1 MKFKLLKSFNIT
13 TKTDRTDLQKI
24 LNDIQVIK
32 FEISDEGWDSYHIDA
47 VCKQGDAFYDV
58 SLRVEYNRVEHYY
71 SECNCKE
78 FNPYSLRKYCPH
90 ILAVCDFLEGKEA
103 QDYEWENT
111 YEMQGYAAYK
121 RKKELEFLRMQ
132 SKHALDKLYKKKQ
145 QVHEKTINSCL
156 DTKIYSIEINKE
168 GSGFQDFRVGFKVGC
183 EKKYVIK
190 DIPNFVQAVERK
202 QYVKYGKNLAFV
214 HDIEKFDEH
223 SKKIIHFMEKC
234 IMMDREFLSGRY
246 LYPLNSYE
254 ITDTFYD
261 IMYPKK
267 PAEEMKFCVGVTKE
281 EDLLCFEKRNTEF
294 IIGGENYFYKF
305 KDGELVRFH
314 ASFFELLEL
323 FIIQTQ
329 ERLFVSLDDYPEFY
343 DKILRHIQANLNIVE
358 GEDLLPQ
365 IKTENFIVHKPEL
378 YGDVYDAD
386 TISFQ
391 PVAYD
396 EQEQKVA
403 LLTNQNYETNANI
416 EILLSV
422 LDEKSVYKDKEEN
435 AFFMNIDEDDTI
447 SFLQNNVPAL
457 QKICDVYVSDA
468 LKKLGK
474 KTNYTITTGVYLNN
488 NLLEISFHTED
499 FDMKEIGTILKA
511 MKKKKRYT
519 RLKSGQILHL
529 ESEQLED
536 IESLLEDYDLSEKN
550 IKNGTLKLDAFHSL
564 SLDERLKENSSLKI
578 NRDEAL
584 KQYIENFQ
592 NNKIRYTVNEDY
604 MDILRDYQKIGVKWL
619 LTMYQYKFNG
629 ILADEMGL
637 GKTLQVICMLDS
649 VKDDG
654 KQFLVVAPASL
665 IYNWQDEIQKFS
677 KTLSSCIIT
686 GNKEHRKN
694 LIHHTEDVDVYITSY
709 DYLRND
715 IEEYKDIMFDTIILD
730 EAQNIKNQKTKN
742 AECVKQ
748 LQATHRFALSGTP
761 IENALSE
768 LWSIF
773 DFLMPG
779 YLFSYAH
786 FRKHYE
792 IPIVSKQD
800 EKANKALKRL
810 VSPFIL
816 RRTKKDVLTELPD
829 KVDHQYLIDFSE
841 EEKKLYF
848 ANAMQVNK
856 ELKQKLDQNSIGKI
870 EILAMLTRLRQIC
883 CDPRLVFEGIKTPSS
898 KLQACIDLVN
908 TLHENNKKILIFSS
922 FTSLM
927 DLLAQ
932 ELDKQKLPYYML
944 TGSTNKE
951 KRREMVEAFQKD
963 DTPIFLISLKA
974 GGTGLNL
981 TAAEA
986 VIHIDPWWNV
996 SAQNQAT
1003 DRAHR
1008 IGQNANVQVYR
1019 MIMKDSIEEKIEK
1032 LQQQKKDLAD
1042 SFVEGNDGSLSTMSK
1057 ADILDLFAHK
1067 E

>member
-1 MKFKLLKSFNIT
+1 M
-13 TKTDRTDLQKI
+13 
-24 LNDIQVIK
+24 
-32 FEISDEGWDSYHIDA
+32 
-47 VCKQGDAFYDV
+47 
-58 SLRVEYNRVEHYY
+58 
-71 SECNCKE
+71 
-78 FNPYSLRKYCPH
+78 
-90 ILAVCDFLEGKEA
+90 
-103 QDYEWENT
+103 
-111 YEMQGYAAYK
+111 
-121 RKKELEFLRMQ
+121 
-132 SKHALDKLYKKKQ
+132 
-145 QVHEKTINSCL
+145 
-156 DTKIYSIEINKE
+156 
-168 GSGFQDFRVGFKVGC
+168 
-183 EKKYVIK
+183 
-190 DIPNFVQAVERK
+190 
-202 QYVKYGKNLAFV
+202 
-214 HDIEKFDEH
+214 
-223 SKKIIHFMEKC
+223 IH
-234 IMMDREFLSGRY
+234 
-246 LYPLNSYE
+246 
-254 ITDTFYD
+254 
-261 IMYPKK
+261 
-267 PAEEMKFCVGVTKE
+267 
-281 EDLLCFEKRNTEF
+281 
-294 IIGGENYFYKF
+294 
-305 KDGELVRFH
+305 
-314 ASFFELLEL
+314 
-323 FIIQTQ
+323 
-329 ERLFVSLDDYPEFY
+329 
-343 DKILRHIQANLNIVE
+343 
-358 GEDLLPQ
+358 
-365 IKTENFIVHKPEL
+365 
-378 YGDVYDAD
+378 
-386 TISFQ
+386 
-391 PVAYD
+391 
-396 EQEQKVA
+396 
-403 LLTNQNYETNANI
+403 
-416 EILLSV
+416 
-422 LDEKSVYKDKEEN
+422 
-435 AFFMNIDEDDTI
+435 
-447 SFLQNNVPAL
+447 
-457 QKICDVYVSDA
+457 
-468 LKKLGK
+468 
-474 KTNYTITTGVYLNN
+474 
-488 NLLEISFHTED
+488 
-499 FDMKEIGTILKA
+499 
-511 MKKKKRYT
+511 
-519 RLKSGQILHL
+519 
-529 ESEQLED
+529 
-536 IESLLEDYDLSEKN
+536 
-550 IKNGTLKLDAFHSL
+550 
-564 SLDERLKENSSLKI
+564 
-578 NRDEAL
+578 
-584 KQYIENFQ
+584 
-592 NNKIRYTVNEDY
+592 
-604 MDILRDYQKIGVKWL
+604 
-619 LTMYQYKFNG
+619 
-629 ILADEMGL
+629 
-637 GKTLQVICMLDS
+637 
-649 VKDDG
+649 
-654 KQFLVVAPASL
+654 
-665 IYNWQDEIQKFS
+665 
-677 KTLSSCIIT
+677 
-686 GNKEHRKN
+686 KEH
-694 LIHHTEDVDVYITSY
+694 VDVYITSY

-715 IEEYKDIMFDTIILD
+715 IEEYKDIMFDTVILD

-748 LQATHRFALSGTP
+748 LQAAHRFALSGTP

-800 EKANKALKRL
+800 EKANKTLKRL

-883 CDPRLVFEGIKTPSS
+883 CDPRLVFEGITTPSS

-1042 SFVEGNDGSLSTMSK
+1042 NFVEGNDGSLSTMSK